1 MFLVFKLPETSPTT
15 SQNMFKNYK
24 IILLN
29 KKVMLL
35 MLAGSFGISGLFL
48 FITKSS
54 FIYVEYFK
62 LDEFHFSFVFTLNV
76 IGLMF
81 MTKVNMQ
88 LLEKYSSYKLLLFGI
103 YMQLIVA
110 TVMYLFSRMA
120 SLWSVMIGF
129 IIYLSALGFIFGN
142 VMTLILED
150 FKEMSASANALNGVI
165 GFIMAVVIGF
175 LSSYI
180 HDGNLGSIF
189 LIMIIIAIISLAIL
203 RLRGE

>member
-1 MFLVFKLPETSPTT
+1 
-15 SQNMFKNYK
+15 
-24 IILLN
+24 
-29 KKVMLL
+29 
-35 MLAGSFGISGLFL
+35 
-48 FITKSS
+48 
-54 FIYVEYFK
+54 
-62 LDEFHFSFVFTLNV
+62 
-76 IGLMF
+76 

-165 GFIMAVVIGF
+165 GFIMAAVIGF